1 MCTPLEELQT
11 WWRTNQRHMKDKSVD
26 YAIASKD
33 GSEIIVV
40 VIGGANTES
49 WSNLRRKLI
58 SFNSLHHEA
67 TICWGQR
74 KRAHLHLATVQ
85 QLVVIEIIHLLSVI
99 RNYILLC
106 STPVSG
112 DPFRRP
118 QLHPL
123 FTTHDPLN
131 VCVCLLMCAPNVI
144 ATEPNYAIEVRCRLL
159 WYGPLFCWEK
169 DLHHPPTHT
178 THNSCHTY

>member
-11 WWRTNQRHMKDKSVD
+11 WWRTNQHHMKDKSVERRKWNNCSRNWWLKH
-26 YAIASKD
+26 I
-33 GSEIIVV
+33 
-40 VIGGANTES
+40 ES
-49 WSNLRRKLI
+49 RSNLRRKLI

-169 DLHHPPTHT
+169 DLHHPPIHT